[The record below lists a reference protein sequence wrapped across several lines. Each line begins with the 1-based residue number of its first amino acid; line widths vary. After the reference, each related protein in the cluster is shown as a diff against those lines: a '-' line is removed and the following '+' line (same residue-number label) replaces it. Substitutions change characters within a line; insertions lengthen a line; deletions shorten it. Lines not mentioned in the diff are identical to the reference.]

1 MFPAMQESPPYGTVT
16 RGIRSV
22 AKDDVN
28 ALKCQDYNQNQG
40 GVGRKTSVSEGRG
53 YLKPFSPIA
62 GSLGPVLA
70 KVQGEG

>member
-1 MFPAMQESPPYGTVT
+1 MQESPPYGTVT

-40 GVGRKTSVSEGRG
+40 GVGWKTSVSEGRG
-53 YLKPFSPIA
+53 YLKLSSPIA

-70 KVQGEG
+70 KV